1 MFVIGNFL
9 GALASILG
17 TVINVYMWIIVIS
30 ALLSFV
36 RPDPYNPIVRTLR
49 ALTEPLLYRIRK
61 RFPFVY
67 IGGLDLSP
75 LVLILAL
82 QFINIA
88 LVRSLA
94 DMATRMSIQG

>member
-1 MFVIGNFL
+1 MFLIGNIL
-9 GALASILG
+9 GALASILSV
-17 TVINVYMWIIVIS
+17 VITAYIWIVVIA
-30 ALLSFV
+30 ALISFV

-49 ALTEPLLYRIRK
+49 ALTEPLFYRIRK

-75 LVLILAL
+75 LIIILVL

-88 LVRSLA
+88 VVRSLA
-94 DMATRMSIQG
+94 DLAARL